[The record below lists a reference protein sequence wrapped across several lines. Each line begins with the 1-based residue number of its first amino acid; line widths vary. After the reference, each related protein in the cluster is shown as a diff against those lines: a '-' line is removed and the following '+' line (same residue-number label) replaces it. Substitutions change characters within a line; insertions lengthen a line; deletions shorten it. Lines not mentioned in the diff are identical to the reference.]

1 MRKLICF
8 LLLGFAFSYYC
19 TAQAVNNITIEINN
33 VVING
38 GTVYIGIFST
48 AESFSR
54 EEPDF
59 LFELEAINTTMVQ
72 KLSLPGGEYVISA
85 IQDANNN
92 KRMDFGLFG
101 IPRELFG
108 ISNYNGRGFPSRN
121 FDRQKILID
130 RTTEKIIINLY
141 GF

>member
-8 LLLGFAFSYYC
+8 LLLGCAFSNYC
-19 TAQAVNNITIEINN
+19 PAQAANNITIEINN
-33 VVING
+33 IVING
-38 GTVYIGIFST
+38 GTVYIGIFSFVN
-48 AESFSR
+48 SFGR

-59 LFELEAINTTMVQ
+59 LFEIEAIRTTMIQ
-72 KLSLPGGEYVISA
+72 ELSLPNGEYVISA
-85 IQDANNN
+85 FQDANNN

-141 GF
+141 GL